1 MYNKDKTNK
10 RLGGVKVKL
19 FIGLGN
25 PGTRFDGSRH
35 NIGFEVVD
43 KLSESLNI
51 PMQQTKFKGIYGS
64 GIVDGEKVYLLK
76 PLTYMNLSGECV
88 GPFMDYFQIS
98 TEDMLVVYDDLDTL
112 PGKLRLRTKGSAGG
126 HNGIKSL
133 ISHLGTQEFK
143 RIRFGIGR
151 PTNQQ
156 PVPDFVL
163 NRFSK
168 EEQMEV
174 ADGIKRSVKAC
185 EAFIGTTF
193 DKVMNQYNG

>member
-1 MYNKDKTNK
+1 M
-10 RLGGVKVKL
+10 KL

-25 PGTRFDGSRH
+25 PGSRFDGTRH
-35 NIGFEVVD
+35 NIGFEVID
-43 KLSESLNI
+43 KLSDSLNI
-51 PMQQTKFKGIYGS
+51 PMQQTKFKGLYGT
-64 GIVDGEKVYLLK
+64 GNVAGEKVFLLK

-88 GPFMDYFQIS
+88 GPFMDYFQIPL
-98 TEDMLVVYDDLDTL
+98 EDMVVVYDDLDTI

-126 HNGIKSL
+126 HNGIRSM
-133 ISHLGTQEFK
+133 IAHLGTQEFK

-168 EEQMEV
+168 EEQIDVES
-174 ADGIKRSVKAC
+174 GIDRSVKAC
-185 EAFIGTTF
+185 EAFIETSF
-193 DKVMNQYNG
+193 DKVMNKFNG

>member
-1 MYNKDKTNK
+1 
-10 RLGGVKVKL
+10 VKL
-19 FIGLGN
+19 IIGLGN
-25 PGTRFDGSRH
+25 PGARFDGTRH
-35 NIGFEVVD
+35 NIGFEVID

-51 PMQQTKFKGIYGS
+51 PMQQAKFKGMYGS
-64 GIVDGEKVYLLK
+64 NLVDGEKIYLLK

-88 GPFMDYFQIS
+88 GPFMDYFQIPV
-98 TEDMLVVYDDLDTL
+98 DDILVVYDDLDTV

-133 ISHLGTQEFK
+133 IAHLGTQEFK

-156 PVPDFVL
+156 PVPDYVL

-168 EEQMEV
+168 EEQPDIEH
-174 ADGIKRSVKAC
+174 GIERSVKAC
-185 EAFIGTTF
+185 KAFMDTTF

>member
-1 MYNKDKTNK
+1 M
-10 RLGGVKVKL
+10 

-25 PGTRFDGSRH
+25 PGSRFDGTRH
-35 NIGFEVVD
+35 NIGFEVID
-43 KLSESLNI
+43 KLSDSLNI
-51 PMQQTKFKGIYGS
+51 PLQQTKFKGLYGT
-64 GIVDGEKVYLLK
+64 GNVAGEKVFLLK

-88 GPFMDYFQIS
+88 GPFMDYFQIPL
-98 TEDMLVVYDDLDTL
+98 EDMVVVYDDLDTI

-126 HNGIKSL
+126 HNGIRSM
-133 ISHLGTQEFK
+133 IAHLGTQEFK

-168 EEQMEV
+168 EEQIDVES
-174 ADGIKRSVKAC
+174 GIDRSVKAC
-185 EAFIGTTF
+185 EAFIETSF
-193 DKVMNQYNG
+193 DKVMNKFNG